1 MMRLENVQKHK
12 REALVK
18 VANMSVMINILISKE
33 GEQIDQEHHE
43 GLAEIISST
52 KRTFQSDAPKWLLW
66 QQRKEPAKKKE
77 KKDSSGMRLHPLIV
91 R

>member
-33 GEQIDQEHHE
+33 EKQIDQEHHE

-66 QQRKEPAKKKE
+66 KQRKEPAKKKE